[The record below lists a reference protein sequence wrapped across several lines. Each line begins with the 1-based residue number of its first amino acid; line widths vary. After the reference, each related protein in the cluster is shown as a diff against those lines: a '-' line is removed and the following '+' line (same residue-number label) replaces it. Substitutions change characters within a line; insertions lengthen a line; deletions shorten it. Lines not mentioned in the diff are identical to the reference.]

1 MKKILIIIF
10 LLTISCSNNKVVN
23 NHGFTNLENK
33 SNKIEVLKSNK
44 SDVLKDIGTPSTIS
58 LFDENIWFY
67 IERSSI
73 NQSIVKLGKSKLEKN
88 NILQI
93 SFDNQGLVKSKKLY
107 QIDNMND
114 LQISKETTTKAY
126 DTKSY
131 IDKVLTSIKQKVDA
145 PKRNR

>member
-44 SDVLKDIGTPSTIS
+44 SYVLKDIGTPSTIS

-67 IERSSI
+67 IERSTI

>member
-23 NHGFTNLENK
+23 NHGFSNLENK
-33 SNKIEVLKSNK
+33 SNKIEVSKSNIN
-44 SDVLKDIGTPSTIS
+44 DVLKDIGTPSTIS

-93 SFDNQGLVKSKKLY
+93 SFDNRGIVKSKKLY

-145 PKRNR
+145 PRNR